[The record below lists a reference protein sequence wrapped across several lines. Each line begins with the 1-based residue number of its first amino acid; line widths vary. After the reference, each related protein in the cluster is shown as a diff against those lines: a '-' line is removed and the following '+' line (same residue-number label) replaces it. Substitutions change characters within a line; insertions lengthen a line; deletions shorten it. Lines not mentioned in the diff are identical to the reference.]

1 MSRGRCLLASF
12 ASVLCLLGIA
22 ASSASAGQVVSG
34 TFTQFNANPGET
46 NVVTVDRIGDNYVF
60 TDSGAPIT
68 PMALCVAGGNP
79 NTAVC
84 PASDVENLSVSLG
97 DMNDSGAFGPGITGQ
112 NLQASISGGDGNDV
126 LTAGPS
132 IEATYI
138 GDDGNDNLVGGPDR
152 DRLIGNDGNDQL
164 NGNGDGDSLE
174 PGDGNDVANGGPGD
188 GDNVS
193 TDSSK
198 PDGADVLSGGPG
210 IFDSI
215 DFRRN
220 IAVSLTANGVADD
233 GSGCPGSGCE
243 GDNFAGDF
251 ERIDTGD
258 GNDLVAAGPGDNE
271 VFSGPGDDS
280 VFGQGGN
287 DDLLG
292 DEGNDLLNG
301 NAGNDRVSGGSGSDQ
316 QAGGTG
322 DDVLDADTFG
332 ASEPD
337 VFSGGK
343 GLDQVDYSGASQ
355 DVKVD
360 LNNQPDDGVAG
371 EGDNVKSDVEDAI
384 GGDGNDKLIGS
395 ARANEFEGGLGS
407 DILVGRKGGDGLIGG
422 SGSDKLIGGKAPDLL
437 DGGAGPDRL
446 SARDGGRD
454 EARCGSAVDRLKA
467 DRFDRFGPDCDKVAV
482 KGRRA

>member
-1 MSRGRCLLASF
+1 MSRSRFLLASLV
-12 ASVLCLLGIA
+12 SVAFLMGMVA
-22 ASSASAGQVVSG
+22 PGASAGTVVSG
-34 TFTQFNANPGET
+34 TFTQFNAGPGET
-46 NVVTVDRIGDNYVF
+46 NVVTVDRNGDNYVF

-68 PMALCVAGGNP
+68 PTALCVAGGNP

-84 PASDVENLSVSLG
+84 PATDVENLSVSLG
-97 DMNDSGAFGPGITGQ
+97 DMNDSGAFGAGITGQ

-126 LTAGPS
+126 ITAGSS
-132 IEATYI
+132 IEGTYV
-138 GDDGNDNLVGGPDR
+138 GEDGNDNLVGGPNR

-164 NGNGDGDSLE
+164 NGNGDGDDLE

-188 GDNVS
+188 GDRVN

-215 DFRRN
+215 DFRRE
-220 IAVSLTANGVADD
+220 IGVSLTANGVADD
-233 GSGCPGSGCE
+233 GSGCPGSACE

-258 GNDLVAAGPGDNE
+258 GNDLVAAGPGDNQ
-271 VFSGPGDDS
+271 VFTGPGEDS

-287 DDLLG
+287 DNLQG

-301 NAGNDRVSGGSGSDQ
+301 NAGNDLVSGDQ
-316 QAGGTG
+316 GTDTLVGGTG
-322 DDVLDADTFG
+322 DDVLDADPFT
-332 ASEPD
+332 APVPD

-343 GLDQVDYSGASQ
+343 GLDQVDYSGASA

-360 LNNQPDDGVAG
+360 LNNLADDGVAG
-371 EGDNVKSDVEDAI
+371 EGDNVKTDVEDVV

-395 ARANEFEGGLGS
+395 ASANELEGGNGS

-422 SGSDKLIGGKAPDLL
+422 LGSDKLIGGKAPDLL